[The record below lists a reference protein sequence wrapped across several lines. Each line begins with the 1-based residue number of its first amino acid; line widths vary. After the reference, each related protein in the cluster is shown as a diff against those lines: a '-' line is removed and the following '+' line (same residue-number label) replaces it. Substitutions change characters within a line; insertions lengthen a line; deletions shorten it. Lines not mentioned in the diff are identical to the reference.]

1 MNIIPHFSTS
11 YREAR
16 AKFLDAASARNLPVD
31 SRLNPNVKGVDG
43 EDLYMDIV
51 LIGPKDASKMLF
63 LTSGTHGVEGYCG
76 SGCQIAFLKEGY
88 FTDLP
93 ADTSVVMVHAMNPY
107 GFSHDRRVN
116 EDNVDLNR
124 NFLDYSKPDRPTSD
138 YSKIHPFI
146 LPEDWNGPAR
156 RAANKQL
163 ALFIEEHGMPAFQA
177 AASGGQYQ
185 HSDGIFFG
193 GNAPTWSHLT
203 FQSVLRDY
211 AHKARTACFLDFHTG
226 LGPYGYGELISLGS
240 QAQKSLVREWFGED
254 VTDPDAGTS
263 TSAPL
268 VGTIG
273 DGVARVLTETEIA
286 FIGLEYG
293 TRDITTVLTALR
305 ADNWLYHRG
314 DVNSPLGREIK
325 TSIRD
330 AFYPEAD
337 DWKQMVWDRACEIT
351 GIALSG
357 LRQTAP

>member
-1 MNIIPHFSTS
+1 M
-11 YREAR
+11 
-16 AKFLDAASARNLPVD
+16 LP
-31 SRLNPNVKGVDG
+31 
-43 EDLYMDIV
+43 
-51 LIGPKDASKMLF
+51 
-63 LTSGTHGVEGYCG
+63 
-76 SGCQIAFLKEGY
+76 
-88 FTDLP
+88 TDW
-93 ADTSVVMVHAMNPY
+93 D
-107 GFSHDRRVN
+107 
-116 EDNVDLNR
+116 
-124 NFLDYSKPDRPTSD
+124 
-138 YSKIHPFI
+138 
-146 LPEDWNGPAR
+146 GPAR

-203 FQSVLRDY
+203 FLSVLQDY
-211 AHKARTACFLDFHTG
+211 AKEARTACFLDFHTG

-240 QAQKSLVREWFGED
+240 HAQKSLVREWFGDD

-268 VGTIG
+268 VGTMG
-273 DGVARVLTETEIA
+273 DGVARVLTEAKIA

-314 DVNSPLGREIK
+314 DMDSPLGREIK
-325 TSIRD
+325 ASIRD

-337 DWKQMVWDRACEIT
+337 DWKQMVWNRACEIT
-351 GIALSG
+351 SIALSG
-357 LRQTAP
+357 LRQTAL